1 MRFGAAMTTAPAR
14 SQDWRDRVRRVDDL
28 GFDVLLL
35 PDHLGMLSPFPPLA
49 SAAAISDRLR
59 LGVQVCN
66 VCFWNP
72 AMLARDAATV
82 DLVSGGRLELGLG
95 AGHAQEEFAAAGIPY
110 ERPGRRIDVLEAM
123 VPVLRD
129 LLAGRTVTASAPV
142 SMDACNLGL
151 PKPRAPTPIM
161 VGGNGNRVL
170 QIAATQADIV
180 GLAGFTSGTGRTH
193 TDLSHFTWDG
203 LADRVAHVRA
213 AAGERFADL
222 ELSVLVQRVAIT
234 DDRPGA
240 IAEFIGNASVPPG
253 VVADSPF
260 VLAGTADHVAEQ
272 LARLRDEHGVTYV
285 TTFEPSADA
294 LAQAMTRV
302 PSG

>member
-1 MRFGAAMTTAPAR
+1 MMRFGAVITTTPA
-14 SQDWRDRVRRVDDL
+14 SGPDWRDQVRRVDDL

-35 PDHLGMLSPFPPLA
+35 PDHLGVMAPFPPLA

-66 VCFWNP
+66 VCLWNP

-82 DLVSGGRLELGLG
+82 DLVSGGRLELGFG

-110 ERPGRRIDVLEAM
+110 ERPGRRVDVLGAM
-123 VPVLRD
+123 VPVVRD
-129 LLAGRTVTASAPV
+129 LLAGRTVTTSQPV
-142 SMDACNLGL
+142 PMESCDLGL
-151 PKPRAPTPIM
+151 PTPQGPPPIM
-161 VGGNGNRVL
+161 VGGNGDRVL

-180 GLAGFTSGTGRTH
+180 GLVGFTAGTGRTH

-203 LADRVAHVRA
+203 LADRIAHVRR
-213 AAGERFADL
+213 AAGDRFAAL
-222 ELSVLVQRVAIT
+222 ELSVLAQRVIIT

-240 IAEFIGNASVPPG
+240 IAEFVGSASVPLG

-260 VLAGTADHVAEQ
+260 VLAGTVDHVAEQ

-285 TTFEPSADA
+285 TTFEPSAGA
-294 LAQAMTRV
+294 LAQAMARV
-302 PSG
+302 A

>member
-1 MRFGAAMTTAPAR
+1 MRFGAVMTTAPAR
-14 SQDWRDRVRRVDDL
+14 RKDWHDQVRRVDDL

-35 PDHLGMLSPFPPLA
+35 PDHLGMVSPFPPLA

-66 VCFWNP
+66 VCLWNP

-82 DLVSGGRLELGLG
+82 DLVSDGRLELGLG
-95 AGHAQEEFAAAGIPY
+95 AGHAQEEFVAAGIPY
-110 ERPGRRIDVLEAM
+110 ERPGRRVDVLEAM

-129 LLAGRTVTASAPV
+129 LLAGRTVTTSQPVPMESCDLALPTAQAP
-142 SMDACNLGL
+142 
-151 PKPRAPTPIM
+151 PPIM

-170 QIAATQADIV
+170 QVAATQADIV
-180 GLAGFTSGTGRTH
+180 GLVGFTSGTGRTH

-203 LADRVAHVRA
+203 LADRIAHVRR
-213 AAGERFADL
+213 AAGDRFADL

-234 DDRPGA
+234 DDRPSA
-240 IAEFIGNASVPPG
+240 IAEFIGGASIPLG

-260 VLAGTADHVAEQ
+260 LLAGTADLVAEQ

-294 LAQAMTRV
+294 LAQAMASV
-302 PSG
+302 G

>member
-1 MRFGAAMTTAPAR
+1 MRFGAVIRTPPA
-14 SQDWRDRVRRVDDL
+14 QGKDWRDQVRRIADL

-35 PDHLGMLSPFPPLA
+35 PDHLGMMSPFPPLA
-49 SAAAISDRLR
+49 SAAEISDRLR

-66 VCFWNP
+66 VCLWNP

-82 DLVSGGRLELGLG
+82 DLVSDGRLELGLG
-95 AGHAQEEFAAAGIPY
+95 AGHAQEEFVAAGIPY
-110 ERPGRRIDVLEAM
+110 ERPGRRVDVLEAM

-129 LLAGRTVTASAPV
+129 LLAGRTVTTSQPV
-142 SMDACNLGL
+142 PMESCDLGL
-151 PKPRAPTPIM
+151 PTAQAPPPIM
-161 VGGNGNRVL
+161 VGGNGDRVL
-170 QIAATQADIV
+170 QVAATQADIV
-180 GLAGFTSGTGRTH
+180 GLVGFTAGTGRTH

-203 LADRVAHVRA
+203 LADRIAHVRH
-213 AAGERFADL
+213 AAGDRFADL

-234 DDRPGA
+234 DDRPSA
-240 IAEFIGNASVPPG
+240 IAEFIGSASIPLG

-260 VLAGTADHVAEQ
+260 VLAGTADLVAEH

-294 LAQAMTRV
+294 LAHAMARV
-302 PSG
+302 A

>member
-1 MRFGAAMTTAPAR
+1 MRFGAVVTTAPAR
-14 SQDWRDRVRRVDDL
+14 TKDWRDQVRRVDDL

-35 PDHLGMLSPFPPLA
+35 PDHLGMMSPFPPLA

-59 LGVQVCN
+59 LGVQVTN
-66 VCFWNP
+66 VCLWNP

-95 AGHAQEEFAAAGIPY
+95 AGHAKEEFEAAGIPY
-110 ERPGRRIDVLEAM
+110 ERPGRRVDVLEAT
-123 VPVLRD
+123 VPVVRD
-129 LLAGRTVTASAPV
+129 LLAGRTITV
-142 SMDACNLGL
+142 SEPLHMDSCNLGL
-151 PKPRAPTPIM
+151 PAPQAPTPIM

-170 QIAATQADIV
+170 QVAATQADIV
-180 GLAGFTSGTGRTH
+180 GLVGFTAGTGRMH
-193 TDLSHFTWDG
+193 TNLSHFTWDG
-203 LADRVAHVRA
+203 LADRIAHVRH
-213 AAGERFADL
+213 AAGDRFAGL

-240 IAEFIGNASVPPG
+240 IAEFIGNASIPLG

-272 LARLRDEHGVTYV
+272 LTQLRDEHGVTYV
-285 TTFEPSADA
+285 TTFEPSAEA
-294 LAQAMTRV
+294 LAQGMARI
-302 PSG
+302 S